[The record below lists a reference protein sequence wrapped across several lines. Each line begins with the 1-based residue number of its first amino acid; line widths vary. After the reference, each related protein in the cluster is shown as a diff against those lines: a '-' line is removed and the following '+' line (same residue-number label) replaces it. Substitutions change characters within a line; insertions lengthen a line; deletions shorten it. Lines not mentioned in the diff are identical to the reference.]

1 MGTLDQED
9 DEGGGRPRRS
19 ALAAGLVAALA
30 LGVVLAVVWLLRGSG
45 STPATDET
53 SKAAVAPQEAREP
66 LPAPALPAPH
76 EGTPPQP
83 PVAAAPVQ
91 AIPSQQGTAA
101 DGWHELR
108 GVAVRASDESPVVA
122 ATIVAVLPDGGVNG
136 SDEVMQA
143 QTGRDGGFSF
153 WVPPDVNFRV
163 RLPSSGGSQADGRV
177 AVRIEW
183 ANGDTHAD
191 DVRLVLE
198 TGWQLGV
205 LVVDEEGRPHA
216 GVVVKGAGRTATSD
230 ADGRCLLLDLPAEAG
245 AIKLTLQAPGGKPA
259 TYDVEPPEAGQLR
272 KEVTLKAL

>member
-1 MGTLDQED
+1 MGTFDHQD
-9 DEGGGRPRRS
+9 DGGGGRPRRG
-19 ALAAGLVAALA
+19 ALVAGLFAALA
-30 LGVVLAVVWLLRGSG
+30 LGVVVAVWLLRSDR
-45 STPATDET
+45 STPAAVEP
-53 SKAAVAPQEAREP
+53 KAAVAPQESREP
-66 LPAPALPAPH
+66 LPAPALPAPR
-76 EGTPPQP
+76 ESTPEP
-83 PVAAAPVQ
+83 PAATAPVQ
-91 AIPSQQGTAA
+91 AIPSHVGTAA

-108 GVAVRASDESPVVA
+108 GTAVRASDESPVVA
-122 ATIVAVLPDGGVNG
+122 ATIIAVLPDGGANG

-163 RLPSSGGSQADGRV
+163 RLPSSGGSQTDGRV
-177 AVRIEW
+177 QARIEW

-205 LVVDEEGRPHA
+205 LVVDAEGRPQA

-245 AIKLTLQAPGGKPA
+245 AITLTLQPPGGKPD
-259 TYDVEPPEAGQLR
+259 TQRVEPPEVGLLR
-272 KEVTLKAL
+272 KEVTLRAP